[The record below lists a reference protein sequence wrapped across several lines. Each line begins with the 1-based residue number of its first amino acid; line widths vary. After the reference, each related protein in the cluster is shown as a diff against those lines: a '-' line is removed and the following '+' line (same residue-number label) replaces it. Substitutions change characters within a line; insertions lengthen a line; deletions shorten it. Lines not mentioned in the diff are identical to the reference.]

1 MTYDMIKFLRKNDM
15 THERK
20 PTPVPCWKLGSKN
33 PSMHQKK
40 QAPQLHSGYLN
51 KKTKQVFSLLKQIH
65 PNSAWCC
72 RASSLFKD
80 KKATLKIVLSVR
92 DVRLDTCQT
101 PIVQMKVHLIGIPDP
116 FKMFHVILV
125 VTIASWRG
133 LFFPRYDIPLYCL
146 VNRDPYFTVFFIIP
160 T

>member
-1 MTYDMIKFLRKNDM
+1 MRGNRRRYHVGNWGQKIHPCIKK
-15 THERK
+15 TGSS
-20 PTPVPCWKLGSKN
+20 TPFGSE
-33 PSMHQKK
+33 Q
-40 QAPQLHSGYLN
+40 
-51 KKTKQVFSLLKQIH
+51 KTKQVFSLLKQIH

-92 DVRLDTCQT
+92 DVRLDTCET